1 MNTLLEQ
8 QDEVSSLRSQ
18 EELRQ
23 KYLRLLLPTHYV
35 PSIAISR
42 LPLSPISK
50 KMGSQTDREFTE
62 AIFLVGY
69 YAQFGTQSYCLPAR
83 SCIVLST
90 VLSTVLEAIREKNL
104 SGFIDTR
111 KERACS
117 NECHGR
123 T

>member
-50 KMGSQTDREFTE
+50 KWDHRQIGNSRRPFFWSVIMHS
-62 AIFLVGY
+62 LVHNH
-69 YAQFGTQSYCLPAR
+69 
-83 SCIVLST
+83 T
-90 VLSTVLEAIREKNL
+90 VYLLAL
-104 SGFIDTR
+104 
-111 KERACS
+111 A
-117 NECHGR
+117 
-123 T
+123 